1 MAATRRLGA
10 RRVQVR
16 VPFIQMSKESVRLSL
31 SSLLSPSVIG
41 CADARV
47 LVNAFSLRSHNAY
60 GVCAGATAWRCERRW
75 LADPTVTG
83 VGPKTVILVLGYTC
97 DETTWTEQ
105 VPTLAKQYRVVTL
118 DLPGHGKS
126 DSPGDGRFSMDL
138 FARAVEAVRAELKV
152 ERAVLVGHSMGT
164 PVVLRYA
171 RLYPEHV
178 TALVFVDGLMP
189 LPPDQAVARAGQ
201 GATMGGP
208 NGRAARE
215 AMIRRFFVAGTMP
228 EVQAKVLNMM
238 LGAPEATAVGAMNA
252 SREPAGQ
259 STEIPKV
266 PILGIYS
273 GPSAI
278 ASEERV
284 HSAFSWAEYES
295 IPGTGHF
302 LMLEKPR
309 EFERLL
315 LAFLTQQKF

>member
-1 MAATRRLGA
+1 MACRSYGDRSGTEDGD
-10 RRVQVR
+10 
-16 VPFIQMSKESVRLSL
+16 
-31 SSLLSPSVIG
+31 PS
-41 CADARV
+41 ARV
-47 LVNAFSLRSHNAY
+47 HVRRDHVDRASSH
-60 GVCAGATAWRCERRW
+60 
-75 LADPTVTG
+75 
-83 VGPKTVILVLGYTC
+83 
-97 DETTWTEQ
+97 
-105 VPTLAKQYRVVTL
+105 
-118 DLPGHGKS
+118 
-126 DSPGDGRFSMDL
+126 
-138 FARAVEAVRAELKV
+138 AREAVSCCDTRFAGTWQERFAGGRV